1 MSDIVSKILQ
11 KSLKRSKRTHSFM
24 YIHTIAT
31 LPLCNKNVFLLPPG
45 KQISRYD
52 IFQEKKSPLTVSD
65 CMFECMYV
73 FMYNVCMYVHVY
85 YECMNV

>member
-1 MSDIVSKILQ
+1 
-11 KSLKRSKRTHSFM
+11 M

-65 CMFECMYV
+65 CMFVCLNVCMYLCT
-73 FMYNVCMYVHVY
+73 MYACMYVHVY
-85 YECMNV
+85 YVYMNVWMYECMNV